1 MNFGRQ
7 FHQDHA
13 KILGGLFDAVVG
25 GLRELPTVKPA
36 KLPRMAD
43 FAAFA
48 EAVGRALGW
57 GEGTVLADYNANR
70 QDATAT
76 QIEES
81 ALATAML
88 ETAPAR
94 GAVLNWIGT
103 ATDLLAT
110 LSERVGKKVASS
122 AGWPKSPGWLT
133 NELRR
138 IAPQL
143 RINGLYVTFE
153 RTGGKRLINVRNE
166 TWREK
171 YRPT

>member
-1 MNFGRQ
+1 
-7 FHQDHA
+7 
-13 KILGGLFDAVVG
+13 
-25 GLRELPTVKPA
+25 
-36 KLPRMAD
+36 MAD

-57 GEGTVLADYNANR
+57 GAGTVLADYDANR
-70 QDATAT
+70 QGATAT
-76 QIEES
+76 QIEDS
-81 ALATAML
+81 ALATAIL

-94 GAVLNWIGT
+94 GAVMNWTGT
-103 ATDLLAT
+103 ATDLLAV
-110 LSERVGKKVASS
+110 LSERVGKKVTSS

-153 RTGGKRLINVRNE
+153 RIGSKRVIFVRNE